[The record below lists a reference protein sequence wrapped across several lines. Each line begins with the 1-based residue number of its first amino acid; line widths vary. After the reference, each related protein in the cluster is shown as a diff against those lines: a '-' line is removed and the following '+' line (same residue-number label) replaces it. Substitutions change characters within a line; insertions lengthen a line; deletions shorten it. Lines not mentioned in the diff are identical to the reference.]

1 MIWIPRI
8 CFAMAA
14 LFAGICALA
23 IWLNAGLGL
32 EGRAMG
38 RVVRL
43 EASFS
48 RSSGGGGT
56 TLYCPII
63 AFTAPD
69 GRQIELP
76 PGFCSSPAAY
86 DVGEAVAVRFDP
98 ARPED
103 AVFGGILARY
113 LIALVFGAFAL
124 LLLTGGIIAWILIAR
139 NAAGAA
145 STKAAAGSPFNNR

>member
-14 LFAGICALA
+14 LFAGITGLA

-32 EGRAMG
+32 EGRTMG
-38 RVVRL
+38 KVVRL
-43 EASFS
+43 ETSFS
-48 RSSGGGGT
+48 NSSGGSRS
-56 TLYCPII
+56 TLYCPIVTF
-63 AFTAPD
+63 AAPD

-86 DVGEAVAVRFDP
+86 DVGEAVEVRFDP

-103 AVFGGILARY
+103 AVFGGFIARY
-113 LIALVFGAFAL
+113 LIALVFALFAL
-124 LLLTGGIIAWILIAR
+124 LLLAGGVIARVLIAR
-139 NAAGAA
+139 DAARA
-145 STKAAAGSPFNNR
+145 SLRKP